1 MTLERGGGL
10 GKGGPLCQLPRAQM
24 PIPLPSPSSGSA
36 HHPRPSQ
43 APFPKLLIPISQR
56 LFLRERH
63 HTAPSTPLSGNS
75 ANQPAAPLQ
84 NKPPASFGQDAPEP
98 LVPSGHLCALARKQ
112 GSQEKGG
119 RTQDNFQKPGRLQT
133 AGKLHLVHS
142 PPRKSFNNTAR
153 PATPRS
159 SKFRGYLQDGSIP
172 AAGNKRFGAEA
183 ATTPNLLQH
192 CPS

>member
-1 MTLERGGGL
+1 MTLHMTLERGGGL

-75 ANQPAAPLQ
+75 ANQAGSSSSKQASRLLWPGCPRAPGPLWAPVRSGSEAGESGEGRPNPGQLSKARAAP
-84 NKPPASFGQDAPEP
+84 NCWETAPRP
-98 LVPSGHLCALARKQ
+98 LTT
-112 GSQEKGG
+112 
-119 RTQDNFQKPGRLQT
+119 TQVL
-133 AGKLHLVHS
+133 
-142 PPRKSFNNTAR
+142 
-153 PATPRS
+153 
-159 SKFRGYLQDGSIP
+159 
-172 AAGNKRFGAEA
+172 
-183 ATTPNLLQH
+183 
-192 CPS
+192 